1 MDTEQFKE
9 QEQQQQE
16 EPAAKKVKLD
26 NEVEVEV
33 EAEKKEEVEKNEVKK
48 EEVKTEEKKDEE
60 MKEEESGEEGG
71 AVADEFEMS
80 VGIRRYLNPDV
91 AGFTGILKDRYSDFI
106 VNEVT
111 PQGEV
116 VHLKDITSLP
126 KEDEPVKS
134 EDKPEGED
142 TAAAAAPT
150 SPEEALAAIIGAEA
164 AKNFFEWAAKAQE
177 TKEGEESENSEAK
190 AKFEFPLLEDRDK
203 RMAIHSFV
211 RENFKNINTTTENK

>member
-1 MDTEQFKE
+1 MDAEQFKE
-9 QEQQQQE
+9 QE
-16 EPAAKKVKLD
+16 EPVTKKVKLE
-26 NEVEVEV
+26 EVVVEKV
-33 EAEKKEEVEKNEVKK
+33 EEEEKKEEIVEKVE
-48 EEVKTEEKKDEE
+48 EEKKDVE
-60 MKEEESGEEGG
+60 MKEEKGEEEEGS

-116 VHLKDITSLP
+116 VHLTDITSLP
-126 KEDEPVKS
+126 KEDEPAKGA
-134 EDKPEGED
+134 DKPEGEAGEG
-142 TAAAAAPT
+142 TAPAAAAT

-177 TKEGEESENSEAK
+177 EKEGEDDNNGGAK
-190 AKFEFPLLEDRDK
+190 PKFEFPILEDRDK

-211 RENFKNINTTTENK
+211 KENFKNINTTTENK